1 MYIICACNVITMRIQ
16 RCCWQVVWYRRH
28 VGAGEHVVCISLCAQ
43 HQCYM
48 SFCDTPTTSA
58 TMSHEA
64 TANVSH
70 EATANM
76 LHASTS
82 TTVSCDLPCEAL
94 LAILYNSGVSVGRVV
109 VHALSVCVLH
119 TTTANVSHEAT
130 ANMLHASATTVSF
143 DLPLARLYSRYYTTL
158 EFLCV

>member
-64 TANVSH
+64 TASVSH

-76 LHASTS
+76 LHASTC
-82 TTVSCDLPCEAL
+82 TTVSFDLPCEAL
-94 LAILYNSGVSVGRVV
+94 LAILYNSGVSVRRVV
-109 VHALSVCVLH
+109 VHALSVRVQ
-119 TTTANVSHEAT
+119 AT